1 MKHGAK
7 FGPFRVW
14 KKKLFWELQLHKNF
28 FLSIFF
34 YRNIIEQLKAIK
46 ICPGFSF
53 LCLDPKKKFFLFFL
67 SHAENINYTL
77 FDRFKPTNHFFK
89 NPGAMFCITFMC
101 LDMFQILK
109 DLDKILDIPKDET
122 SFSRHSPQK
131 PDNTQSL

>member
-1 MKHGAK
+1 MEPNLDH
-7 FGPFRVW
+7 FGYE
-14 KKKLFWELQLHKNF
+14 KKNYFESSNF
-28 FLSIFF
+28 TKTFLSIFF

-53 LCLDPKKKFFLFFL
+53 LCLDPKKNFFLFFL

-131 PDNTQSL
+131 PDNTQCL